1 MSLKQVKKANITEQV
16 FTQLKQQII
25 SGEWK
30 QGDRLPSE
38 NELGEI
44 LGVSRVTVRQAL
56 QKLTVLGLVETR
68 SGDGSYITSNLGA
81 LMNTMVPVAYLNDND
96 VLQVLE
102 FRKVIE
108 TESAG
113 LAATK
118 ATKEDIA
125 ELEKILAQ
133 MEHYKDNRS
142 RFAAYDLDFHFK
154 IAEMTRNNLIIST
167 HTILRDI
174 LSVSMQDIVELLG
187 YEVGIHY
194 HKKLIEAISAADYQS
209 AKQVM
214 ADHLDQT
221 SIKIQEK
228 RV

>member
-68 SGDGSYITSNLGA
+68 SGDGSYITNNLGA
-81 LMNTMVPVAYLNDND
+81 LMNIMVPVAYLNNND

-108 TESAG
+108 AESAG
-113 LAATK
+113 
-118 ATKEDIA
+118 
-125 ELEKILAQ
+125 
-133 MEHYKDNRS
+133 HCR
-142 RFAAYDLDFHFK
+142 H
-154 IAEMTRNNLIIST
+154 
-167 HTILRDI
+167 
-174 LSVSMQDIVELLG
+174 
-187 YEVGIHY
+187 
-194 HKKLIEAISAADYQS
+194 
-209 AKQVM
+209 
-214 ADHLDQT
+214 
-221 SIKIQEK
+221 
-228 RV
+228 